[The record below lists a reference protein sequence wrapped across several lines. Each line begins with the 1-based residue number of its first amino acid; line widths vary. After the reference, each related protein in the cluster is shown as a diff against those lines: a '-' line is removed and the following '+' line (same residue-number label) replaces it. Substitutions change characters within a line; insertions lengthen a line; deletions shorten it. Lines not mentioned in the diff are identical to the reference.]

1 MTDPLSIAASVAS
14 LVAFAGA
21 ISKEV
26 FQFFSSI
33 KNAPENA
40 RVLVSALYSLNVT
53 LGQVQTNLLDSRF
66 VADHDGEDFKA
77 LNVCLVNCTAILSEL
92 ERKVQKSG
100 LGEATKARPTR
111 LRDAVQWSYTD
122 DEIAEY
128 LRRVEAE
135 KGTLSIALEA
145 FTM

>member
-1 MTDPLSIAASVAS
+1 MADPLSIAASVAG
-14 LVAFAGA
+14 LVALAGTV
-21 ISKEV
+21 SNKV
-26 FQFFSSI
+26 FLFFSSI
-33 KNAPENA
+33 IDAPENA

-77 LNVCLVNCTAILSEL
+77 LHVCLISCTAILSEL
-92 ERKVQKSG
+92 EHKVHNSG
-100 LGEATKARPTR
+100 FGEVTRGRATR
-111 LRDAVQWSYTD
+111 LWDAAQWSYTD
-122 DEIAEY
+122 DELAEY

-135 KGTLSIALEA
+135 KSTLSIAIEA